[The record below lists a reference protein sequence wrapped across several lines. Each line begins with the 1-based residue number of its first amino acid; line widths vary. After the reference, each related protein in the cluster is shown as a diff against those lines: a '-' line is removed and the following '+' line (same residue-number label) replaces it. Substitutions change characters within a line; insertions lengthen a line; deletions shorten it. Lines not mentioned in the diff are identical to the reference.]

1 LSRRNLEEQIDMVR
15 VFEVG
20 KPDSLA
26 VVIVKEARDRLNI
39 QRGDKFNLKIDRRGR
54 IILEPLSQSNR

>member
-1 LSRRNLEEQIDMVR
+1 MVR